1 MPISGAKCLQPIV
14 SFMLIFLLAA
24 SFVSAVAATLSFWDS
39 DASYDHIHHRLL
51 AYTSQH
57 ALFAVPTT
65 IAEVGA
71 STGSPTF
78 RSTPDL
84 DKPNASC
91 DHLQRPFLRYTAD
104 YVLSPAIVLFLGKP
118 GNVYTSRSR
127 TKFPTQRSNMETLIT
142 FKAGQCDFDVGTS
155 PNSSPM
161 HAPLSL
167 RRPVDANSDPRSA
180 PPHPASLQSKPQV
193 TSTSMKKTSLS
204 ISAGGLDPPQVQTLS
219 STS

>member
-1 MPISGAKCLQPIV
+1 MSPTYRKLHAHVPTRRKLRERGRRNP
-14 SFMLIFLLAA
+14 FLLGLRRQLRPYPPSAPSLYEPTRLVRNSHYDTRSW
-24 SFVSAVAATLSFWDS
+24 SFD
-39 DASYDHIHHRLL
+39 RLADL
-51 AYTSQH
+51 C
-57 ALFAVPTT
+57 
-65 IAEVGA
+65 
-71 STGSPTF
+71 
-78 RSTPDL
+78 STPDL
-84 DKPNASC
+84 DKPDASC

-142 FKAGQCDFDVGTS
+142 FKAGQCDFDVGIS
-155 PNSSPM
+155 PNSFPM

-167 RRPVDANSDPRSA
+167 RRPVDANSDPRPA